1 VVPAVEQNSV
11 EQAEQSDYETY
22 LRQKALSAVLAKTAV
37 VSGAWFT
44 IGAVVL
50 GVAIL
55 VRPYPDAV
63 GMDPAGREHPLVTS
77 KMPIKAAGAQ

>member
-1 VVPAVEQNSV
+1 MPAVEQNSV

-22 LRQKALSAVLAKTAV
+22 LQQKSLNAVLVKSAV
-37 VSGAWFT
+37 VSGVWFV

-55 VRPYPDAV
+55 VRPYPDVV
-63 GMDPAGREHPLVTS
+63 GMDPAGREYPLVTS
-77 KMPIKAAGAQ
+77 KLPKSAAGAKQ